1 MGVLS
6 CWTLGI
12 LLSPLHN
19 NEVVSPRIFG
29 ACRLFIEQYMACR
42 GNDSLEESIYVIASS
57 EGIALV

>member
-1 MGVLS
+1 M
-6 CWTLGI
+6 GI